1 MTYLIIKIDGFF
13 FFFFLTV
20 ENKEIHLPMSE
31 HTEAVYTYL
40 SHKNNSTQA
49 KKRQSLR
56 NKFLHNKLANC
67 KVLGIREL
75 FSKHG
80 Q

>member
-1 MTYLIIKIDGFF
+1 
-13 FFFFLTV
+13 
-20 ENKEIHLPMSE
+20 MSE

-40 SHKNNSTQA
+40 SHENNRTQA

-56 NKFLHNKLANC
+56 NKFLHNKLANY

-75 FSKHG
+75 FSKHR